1 MTDVPD
7 APGNKAKRD
16 EANALGKIDEGA
28 RKSDAEARGHGLG
41 SEPVRKQT
49 LHPLFEL
56 TLTRVREFVREPEVI
71 FWVFIFPVLLACALG
86 LAFRNTAP
94 EKIRIAVEENAK
106 SVALMEALERSGD
119 VVPVVLS
126 KEEAARALRTGNV
139 ALVVRVA
146 GSQISDTRSQIS
158 DPRSQISDTR
168 SQNSDPRS
176 QNVDPTSQNAFPQLI
191 YRYDPTRP
199 ESRTAKLAVD
209 NALWRAKAT
218 DNSLN
223 VQDETVAEVGAR
235 YIDFLIPG
243 LIGLNLMGSGMWGLG
258 FAIVSARG
266 KKLLKRFAATPMRRS
281 HYLLSF
287 MLSRLLFL
295 ALEVAA
301 LIVFARLVFGVV
313 VRGSL
318 IDVAVCAVVGAL
330 AFSGL
335 GLLVAARPRTVE
347 GVSGLM
353 NFVMLP
359 MWLLSGTFFSAARFP
374 QWFQPIIKALPLT
387 ALNDVMRA
395 VMNDGV
401 PLMSHWTQLAIVL
414 AWGLVSFVV
423 ALRIFRWQ

>member
-1 MTDVPD
+1 MSDVPEVIKNPD
-7 APGNKAKRD
+7 AAAPQS
-16 EANALGKIDEGA
+16 GA
-28 RKSDAEARGHGLG
+28 SRRRVNG
-41 SEPVRKQT
+41 EPEPRRT
-49 LHPLFEL
+49 LHPLAEL

-86 LAFRNTAP
+86 IAFRNTTP
-94 EKIRIAVEENAK
+94 EKVRVAVEGDVGTANVSQVVGALAK
-106 SVALMEALERSGD
+106 SED
-119 VVPVVLS
+119 VEPVVLGH
-126 KEEAARALRTGNV
+126 EEAAMALRTGNV
-139 ALVVRVA
+139 ALLVRVPA
-146 GSQISDTRSQIS
+146 TGSEISDLRSQIS
-158 DPRSQISDTR
+158 DPAL
-168 SQNSDPRS
+168 
-176 QNVDPTSQNAFPQLI
+176 V

-209 NALWRAKAT
+209 DALWRARDPQAGPSRNAV
-218 DNSLN
+218 DGLN
-223 VQDETVAEVGAR
+223 ASENTPAQPHVREETVTEPGAR

-266 KKLLKRFAATPMRRS
+266 KKLLKRFAATPMHRW

-287 MLSRLLFL
+287 MLSRLIFL

-301 LIVFARLVFGVV
+301 LVGFAWLVFGVV

-318 IDVAVCAVVGAL
+318 LDVAICAVAGAL

-374 QWFQPIIKALPLT
+374 QWFQPVIKALPLT
-387 ALNDVMRA
+387 ALNDVLRA
-395 VMNDGV
+395 VMNDGA
-401 PLMSHWTQLAIVL
+401 PLVSHWGQLAIVMG
-414 AWGLVSFVV
+414 WGLLSFIV
-423 ALRIFRWQ
+423 AMRIFRWQ

>member
-1 MTDVPD
+1 MNDGRD
-7 APGNKAKRD
+7 DKAKHD
-16 EANALGKIDEGA
+16 TAKASSEIDTRIA
-28 RKSDAEARGHGLG
+28 RSDAQVQAARMR
-41 SEPVRKQT
+41 SEPAEKQT
-49 LHPLFEL
+49 LHPLAEL

-86 LAFRNTAP
+86 IAFRNTAP
-94 EKIRIAVEENAK
+94 EKIRIAVEDDGRSAQMATVLT
-106 SVALMEALERSGD
+106 SLERSTD
-119 VVPVVLS
+119 VLPVLLGQA
-126 KEEAARALRTGNV
+126 EAARALRTGNV
-139 ALVVRVA
+139 ALVVRLA
-146 GSQISDTRSQIS
+146 RTGEGESEIS
-158 DPRSQISDTR
+158 DPRSQSSTPI
-168 SQNSDPRS
+168 
-176 QNVDPTSQNAFPQLI
+176 SQNAYPGLV

-209 NALWRAKAT
+209 DALWRGTGVLYDLHARE
-218 DNSLN
+218 
-223 VQDETVAEVGAR
+223 ETVIEPGAR

-243 LIGLNLMGSGMWGLG
+243 LIGLNLMGSGMWGVG

-295 ALEVAA
+295 TLEVAA
-301 LIVFARLVFGVV
+301 LVGFAWLVFGVV

-318 IDVAVCAVVGAL
+318 IDVVVCSVVGAL

-335 GLLVAARPRTVE
+335 GLLVASRPRTVE

-359 MWLLSGTFFSAARFP
+359 MWLLSGTFFSASRFP

-387 ALNDVMRA
+387 ALNDVLRA
-395 VMNDGV
+395 VINDGAA
-401 PLMSHWTQLAIVL
+401 LGSHWMQLAIVA

>member
-1 MTDVPD
+1 
-7 APGNKAKRD
+7 
-16 EANALGKIDEGA
+16 
-28 RKSDAEARGHGLG
+28 
-41 SEPVRKQT
+41 

-94 EKIRIAVEENAK
+94 EKLRIAVEENAK
-106 SVALMEALERSGD
+106 SVAVTQVAAALERSGD

-126 KEEAARALRTGNV
+126 EEEAARALRTGNV

-146 GSQISDTRSQIS
+146 GSEISDTRFQISDPRSQNADPGSQIS
-158 DPRSQISDTR
+158 DPRSQNADPG
-168 SQNSDPRS
+168 SQNSG
-176 QNVDPTSQNAFPQLI
+176 QGSQNAFPELI

-199 ESRTAKLAVD
+199 ESRTAKLAVN

-218 DNSLN
+218 DNGLN
-223 VQDETVAEVGAR
+223 TRDETVAEVGAR

-301 LIVFARLVFGVV
+301 LVVFARLVFGVV

>member
-1 MTDVPD
+1 MTDD
-7 APGNKAKRD
+7 KAKPLA
-16 EANALGKIDEGA
+16 ANAVGEIDA
-28 RKSDAEARGHGLG
+28 SAVKSAAEARGRGN
-41 SEPVRKQT
+41 ETAKRQT
-49 LHPLFEL
+49 MHPLVEL

-71 FWVFIFPVLLACALG
+71 FWVFIFPVLMACALG
-86 LAFRNTAP
+86 IAFRNTPP
-94 EKIRIAVEENAK
+94 EKIRIAVEENGK
-106 SVALMEALERSGD
+106 SVAVAQVVAALEQSGD
-119 VVPVVLS
+119 VLPVVLS
-126 KEEAARALRTGNV
+126 EEEGARALRTGSV

-146 GSQISDTRSQIS
+146 GSQISD
-158 DPRSQISDTR
+158 PRSQNSDPK

-176 QNVDPTSQNAFPQLI
+176 QVLDPRSLSENEKPGSQNVFPPLV

-209 NALWRAKAT
+209 NALWRVKGT
-218 DNSLN
+218 VDGLN
-223 VQDETVAEVGAR
+223 ARDETVAEVGAR

-301 LIVFARLVFGVV
+301 LVAFARLVFGVV

-374 QWFQPIIKALPLT
+374 QWFQPFIRALPLT

-401 PLMSHWTQLAIVL
+401 PLVSHWNQLAIVM
-414 AWGLVSFVV
+414 AWGLLSFLV

>member
-1 MTDVPD
+1 MTDDLDSKEKFGAANSGAEGAATSD
-7 APGNKAKRD
+7 AKKRD
-16 EANALGKIDEGA
+16 VN
-28 RKSDAEARGHGLG
+28 
-41 SEPVRKQT
+41 SEPKRQRFM
-49 LHPLFEL
+49 HPLVEL

-86 LAFRNTAP
+86 IAFRNTAP
-94 EKIRIAVEENAK
+94 ERIRIAVEDDGAGVK
-106 SVALMEALERSGD
+106 MDVSLAQTVAALEKSAD
-119 VVPVVLS
+119 VVPVVLGR
-126 KEEAARALRTGNV
+126 EAAARALRTGNV
-139 ALVVRVA
+139 ALIVQVG
-146 GSQISDTRSQIS
+146 GSQISDPKSQIS
-158 DPRSQISDTR
+158 DHRSEISGQR
-168 SQNSDPRS
+168 
-176 QNVDPTSQNAFPQLI
+176 SQNAFPQLV

-199 ESRTAKLAVD
+199 ESRTARLAVND
-209 NALWRAKAT
+209 ALSQAPGNGNGRQARE
-218 DNSLN
+218 
-223 VQDETVAEVGAR
+223 ETVVEPGAR

-266 KKLLKRFAATPMRRS
+266 RKLLKRFAATPMRRW

-287 MLSRLLFL
+287 ILSRLLFL
-295 ALEVAA
+295 SLEVAA
-301 LIVFARLVFGVV
+301 LVIFARLVFGVV

-318 IDVAVCAVVGAL
+318 ISVAVCAVVGAL

-374 QWFQPIIKALPLT
+374 SWFQPIIKALPLT

-395 VMNDGV
+395 VMNDGL
-401 PLMSHWTQLAIVL
+401 PLLSHWTQLTIVL